1 MANVVGIGL
10 GSAAIKDLAMSRN
23 ASSVSADSTKA
34 FEQFLSGGNSMQKK
48 EVEVNSSNN
57 ASASNDTSLEQPVS
71 YSKRDDIAAG
81 QTNAMNHAEKDAA
94 NSTLDA
100 DKAEALQKEIRDIV
114 KETLSTDDDTVD
126 TVLQMM
132 GIGLVDLLNPDT
144 LQQFVLLV
152 NGGKESTDFLTD
164 ENLLQSFMDLSQAME
179 DFCEENANSLVSLM
193 DTLDTPVEL
202 DEFLQQ
208 QGLSEQFVENQETAG
223 NAEDILENV
232 TISKNSGGQEQIA
245 VGKAVSDTQKE
256 VSAEQVD
263 LSHSEETATE
273 SVITKQNAGQNS
285 GEQAQDSSLKEEF
298 TEDSSE
304 LLYSQNQDSAEPEQ
318 ITTPL
323 FAEQMNGLQEDLS
336 NVWKP
341 EMNGMQ
347 KMQQMVDIVN
357 QVSQQIRSSVNAD
370 TTTMEMQLNPERLGK
385 VYFSVVS
392 KAGVMTATF
401 QVQTEEAKQAL
412 ESQMFTLRE
421 NLEAKNLKV
430 ESVDVQ
436 ISDFSFTQKDET
448 QNQNQ
453 SAPTKQGKR
462 KFRYDTGESED
473 LESIEEVSAEA
484 VRRQVMRDSGGSIDF
499 TA

>member
-1 MANVVGIGL
+1 MANVVGINL
-10 GSAAIKDLAMSRN
+10 GSVSVRDLAVSKN
-23 ASSVSADSTKA
+23 ASPVSADSTKA
-34 FEQFLSGGNSMQKK
+34 FEQFLSGGNSTQKK
-48 EVEVNSSNN
+48 EVEVNSSKNL
-57 ASASNDTSLEQPVS
+57 SASQDTSLEQPVN
-71 YSKRDDIAAG
+71 YSRRDDLAAE
-81 QTNAMNHAEKDAA
+81 QTDAMNHVEADVA
-94 NSTLDA
+94 NSTLENG
-100 DKAEALQKEIRDIV
+100 KATELQEGIRDIV
-114 KETLSTDDDTVD
+114 KENLSTDDDTVD
-126 TVLQMM
+126 AMLQMM
-132 GIGLVDLLNPDT
+132 GIGLMDLLNPDT

-164 ENLLQSFMDLSQAME
+164 ESLLQSFMNLSQALE
-179 DFCEENANSLVSLM
+179 DFCEENANSLLSFM
-193 DTLDTPVEL
+193 ETLDTPVEL

-208 QGLSEQFVENQETAG
+208 QGLSEQFVESQETAE
-223 NAEDILENV
+223 NAEDILESV
-232 TISKNSGGQEQIA
+232 IISKNPDGQEQIA
-245 VGKAVSDTQKE
+245 VGETVSDTQKE
-256 VSAEQVD
+256 ASAEPAD
-263 LSHSEETATE
+263 LSQSEKTVAE
-273 SVITKQNAGQNS
+273 SVVAKQNVGQDS
-285 GEQAQDSSLKEEF
+285 GEHAQDSSLKEEF

-304 LLYSQNQDSAEPEQ
+304 LLYSQKQDSAETEQ

-323 FAEQMNGLQEDLS
+323 FAEQMNGLQEDLT

-341 EMNGMQ
+341 EMNGVQ

-357 QVSQQIRSSVNAD
+357 QVSQQIRSSVHAD

-401 QVQTEEAKQAL
+401 QVQSEEAKQAL
-412 ESQMFTLRE
+412 ESQMLTLRE

-453 SAPTKQGKR
+453 SASTNQGKR
-462 KFRYDTGESED
+462 KFRYDTEEP
-473 LESIEEVSAEA
+473 ENVEEVSGEA